1 MAVGNLRQLSLNGKR
16 GEMVATNAAPHGS
29 ADQSALSHL
38 PSKLSDSMRPRGVT
52 KVTTIEL
59 VLRAS
64 MNTDPVEAQA
74 DSEPRRQS
82 PLRGTASALALV
94 CGAALPRAHPTREV
108 TMSLIRF
115 APAILLAAGVVSSA
129 AAQDS
134 TSCACRTVQI
144 SKPSEFELRS
154 AGTITFI
161 QSRPQ
166 GSLGQN
172 ISRGYGVDGAYLFRL
187 DHQGVFS
194 LRFGAGIVDYGHEAK
209 HVPLSPTIG
218 RIDVKI
224 KTTNYLS
231 QLTVGPQ
238 FTWPRGLI
246 RPYVNAGIGGQVFFT
261 ESSVEN
267 VGSDDS
273 SDLSTT
279 NQSDWTSAW
288 TLGTGVYVP
297 VSRGVSLDAGVQ
309 FVNGGRAQYLKPGSI
324 QDLGTQIQITP
335 LESADTRVALVR
347 LGIRIG
353 L

>member
-1 MAVGNLRQLSLNGKR
+1 M
-16 GEMVATNAAPHGS
+16 
-29 ADQSALSHL
+29 
-38 PSKLSDSMRPRGVT
+38 
-52 KVTTIEL
+52 
-59 VLRAS
+59 
-64 MNTDPVEAQA
+64 
-74 DSEPRRQS
+74 
-82 PLRGTASALALV
+82 
-94 CGAALPRAHPTREV
+94 
-108 TMSLIRF
+108 MSLIRL
-115 APAILLAAGVVSSA
+115 APATLLALGLASSA

-134 TSCACRTVQI
+134 TSCTCTTVHV
-144 SKPSEFELRS
+144 SKPSEFALRS

-172 ISRGYGVDGAYLFRL
+172 IARGYGVDGAYLFRL
-187 DHQGVFS
+187 DHQGWFS
-194 LRFGAGIVDYGHEAK
+194 LRLGAGIVDYGHEAQ

-218 RIDVKI
+218 RVQVKI

-238 FTWPRGLI
+238 LTWPRGLF
-246 RPYVNAGIGGQVFFT
+246 RPYVNAGIGGQVFWT
-261 ESSVEN
+261 ESAVED

-297 VSRGVSLDAGVQ
+297 VSRGVSIDAGVQ
-309 FVNGGRAQYLKPGSI
+309 FVQGGRAQYLKPGSI
-324 QDLGTQIQITP
+324 HDLGNQIVITP
-335 LESADTRVALVR
+335 LESADTHVALVR